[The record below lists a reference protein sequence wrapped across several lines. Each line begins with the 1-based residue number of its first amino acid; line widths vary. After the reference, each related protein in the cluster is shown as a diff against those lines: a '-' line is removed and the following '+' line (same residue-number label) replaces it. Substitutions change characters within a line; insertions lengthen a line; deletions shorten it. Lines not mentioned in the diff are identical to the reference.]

1 MGIGSKPKI
10 FVKENSQKG
19 GFKFSTILTPA
30 VLSEITFKLFGETD
44 YDIVYDSTGYNKGRL
59 ATFEHEGDTVYVSL
73 SDHGRV
79 EGRNSFFQSVATAF
93 ISFKSSHVTGSKSI
107 AFYFLPTI
115 TGNFQASYFQFMY
128 RILATIGIRFLN
140 EATFLGQK
148 IYPFT
153 SLDDLIAARTLNKA
167 RNASNNA
174 TYITRIDREVAQVF
188 GKTFGANK
196 KESTL
201 ISFAVASLVKKLQ
214 VFEIC
219 EKDLVTLPAPDR
231 QALELAGNIEFIST
245 QLTLERTEFLSDPS
259 FRSPRFTYNLFQKF
273 DIKECAFCDCN
284 VPEIIQGAH
293 VWPIAD
299 IKRYGKYSNE
309 QKFQSAT
316 DGENGL
322 WLCSNHHKLFDE
334 NLITISR
341 GGDLVY
347 DASVRLEQLDF
358 ISAST
363 TKTKLGSSIFTS
375 DFKKY
380 LQLRNKHLY
389 V

>member
-1 MGIGSKPKI
+1 MTISVKPKI

-19 GFKFSTILTPA
+19 SFKFSQILTPE
-30 VLSEITFKLFGETD
+30 VLSDLTFKLFGETD
-44 YDIVYDSTGYNKGRL
+44 YTVVFDPTGYNKGRL
-59 ATFEHEGDTVYVSL
+59 ATLEFNGETTYVSF

-93 ISFKSSHVTGSKSI
+93 ISFRSASASGVKSI
-107 AFYFLPTI
+107 VFYFLPSI
-115 TGNFQASYFQFMY
+115 SGNFQGPYFNFMY
-128 RILATIGIRFLN
+128 RILATIGIRFINSQQALD
-140 EATFLGQK
+140 QQVS
-148 IYPFT
+148 PFT
-153 SLDDLIAARTLNKA
+153 SLDDLIAARKINRD
-167 RNASNNA
+167 RNSSNNP
-174 TYITRIDREVAQVF
+174 TYITRVDRDVAQIY
-188 GKTFGANK
+188 GKTFGASK

-201 ISFAVASLVKKLQ
+201 ISFAAASLVSKLQ

-219 EKDLVTLPAPDR
+219 ENDLTTLPAPDR
-231 QALELAGNIEFIST
+231 QALELSGNIEIVST
-245 QLTLERTEFLSDPS
+245 NLKLERSAFLSDPS

-273 DIKECAFCDCN
+273 ETKECAFCDCN

-293 VWPIAD
+293 VWPVAE
-299 IKRYGKYSNE
+299 IKRFNQFSNE

-341 GGDLVY
+341 AGELLY
-347 DASVRLEQLDF
+347 DSSLLDDQLTF
-358 ISAST
+358 VQAST
-363 TKTKLGSSIFTS
+363 TRTVLSSSILTH

-389 V
+389 I

>member
-1 MGIGSKPKI
+1 MGKVDKPKI
-10 FVKENSQKG
+10 LVKENSQKG
-19 GFKFSTILTPA
+19 GFKYSTILTPDL
-30 VLSEITFKLFGETD
+30 LSDITFKLFGEID
-44 YDIVYDSTGYNKGRL
+44 YEIVYDSTSYNKGRL
-59 ATFEHEGDTVYVSL
+59 ATFEHKGKSVLVSF
-73 SDHGRV
+73 SEHNRV

-93 ISFKSSHVTGSKSI
+93 IAFKSTPANAATSI
-107 AFYFLPTI
+107 AFFFMPTI
-115 TGNFQASYFQFMY
+115 SGNYQAPYFQFMY
-128 RILATIGIRFLN
+128 RILATIGVRFLN
-140 EATFLGQK
+140 DEIFLGAK
-148 IYPFT
+148 IVPFA
-153 SLDDLIAARTLNKA
+153 SLDDLIAARKLNKA

-174 TYITRIDREVAQVF
+174 TYITRLDRDVAQVF

-201 ISFAVASLVKKLQ
+201 ISFAVAALVKSVQ

-219 EKDLVTLPAPDR
+219 ENDLQTLPAPDR
-231 QALELAGNIEFIST
+231 QALEKAGNIEFVST
-245 QLTLERTEFLSDPS
+245 NLTLERSAFIADPS

-273 DIKECAFCDCN
+273 DTKECAFCDCN

-293 VWPIAD
+293 VWPVSD
-299 IKRYGKYSNE
+299 IKRAGKYSTE

-341 GGDLVY
+341 AGDLIY
-347 DASVRLEQLDF
+347 DAKIEPDQLGF
-358 ISAST
+358 ITSST
-363 TKTKLGSSIFTS
+363 TKTKLGASILTS

-380 LQLRNKHLY
+380 LQLRNKHVY